1 MILILRRS
9 SDAQNSPG
17 WLRHT
22 RSVTRS
28 DLGFSSLKSIEK
40 RSQALLEKKKVAGFL
55 DKSKDFQEVANLTE
69 ELRTAIVYYQVS
81 GNRVV

>member
-1 MILILRRS
+1 MALILRRR

-17 WLRHT
+17 RLHRA
-22 RSVTRS
+22 RSVTHS
-28 DLGFSSLKSIEK
+28 DLVFRSLEAIEK
-40 RSQALLEKKKVAGFL
+40 RSQDLLEKGKVEGFL
-55 DKSKDFQEVANLTE
+55 DKSKDSQEVANLTE